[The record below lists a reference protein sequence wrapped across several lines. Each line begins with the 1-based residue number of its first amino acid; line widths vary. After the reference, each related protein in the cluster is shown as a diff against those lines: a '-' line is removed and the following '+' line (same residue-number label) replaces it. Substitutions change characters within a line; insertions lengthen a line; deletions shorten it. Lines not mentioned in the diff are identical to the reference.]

1 LTITEKFHTKPG
13 TGMQG
18 IDDILEIYTLSNGSQ
33 PRRQKEAFLNDRSMQ
48 DAIIRR
54 LEIIGEQ

>member
-1 LTITEKFHTKPG
+1 
-13 TGMQG
+13 MQG